1 MGKGSKREW
10 GYASYTDDDR
20 LIYTSYENDGTVN
33 RYEDN
38 GDGGHTHERWENK
51 DDYNSGKDPEQ
62 ARYESNKSSNP
73 STGEVQGN
81 GGCYLTSA
89 CMRFFRE
96 KFDDNCYELTVL
108 RWFRD
113 NYVSKEDIS
122 HYYRVAPIIVE
133 RINKEKNSNLIYDYI
148 YDSVVYYC
156 VTEIEKGNYEE
167 AYKRYKDSVVALET
181 YYNMQSDKKTIS
193 KKTRK
198 LVNSYV

>member
-1 MGKGSKREW
+1 MTDSGKYHIYIKENGEYAFIDEKRSEYEENSSEDDQIEPDYIERLREKLNNQEDKISVW
-10 GYASYTDDDR
+10 RCLQVPDEEEDDDN
-20 LIYTSYENDGTVN
+20 YYEVSDS
-33 RYEDN
+33 R
-38 GDGGHTHERWENK
+38 
-51 DDYNSGKDPEQ
+51 
-62 ARYESNKSSNP
+62 
-73 STGEVQGN
+73 
-81 GGCYLTSA
+81 CYLTSA